1 MPIPRFLCAP
11 PPNHEKS
18 RRGLGGAL
26 IPAEVFTH
34 WERPPAEAQGRRDG
48 NWTTNRRRPRLHGW
62 STESPLCASAPLRE
76 NLLRSLC
83 APPIRASPPSNRSDP
98 RREIGSRSRRKTG
111 NGVRSVRLTFV
122 LEALS
127 RSCASARF
135 QNLRIPCAAAASR
148 TPRHP
153 FQLLSPLTART
164 LERKLGQV
172 HDAMPRSGTVESKR
186 LSARQ
191 PFVKWTDLTPLLPFP

>member
-1 MPIPRFLCAP
+1 MSPALLHFLERDIGREPECDRP
-11 PPNHEKS
+11 D
-18 RRGLGGAL
+18 GGGDLLVIAL
-26 IPAEVFTH
+26 
-34 WERPPAEAQGRRDG
+34 QD
-48 NWTTNRRRPRLHGW
+48 
-62 STESPLCASAPLRE
+62 
-76 NLLRSLC
+76 
-83 APPIRASPPSNRSDP
+83 
-98 RREIGSRSRRKTG
+98 IGAGTG

-122 LEALS
+122 LEASS

-164 LERKLGQV
+164 VERKSGQV
-172 HDAMPRSGTVESKR
+172 HNAMPRSGTVESKR

-191 PFVKWTDLTPLLPFP
+191 PFVKWTDLTPLPPFP